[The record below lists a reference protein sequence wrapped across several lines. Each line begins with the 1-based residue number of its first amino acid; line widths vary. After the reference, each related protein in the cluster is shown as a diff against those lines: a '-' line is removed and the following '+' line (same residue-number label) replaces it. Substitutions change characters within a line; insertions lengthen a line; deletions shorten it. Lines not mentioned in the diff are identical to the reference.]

1 MHDAASARTLL
12 DGLMQQFCFYIVI
25 VKSTVGAMSLAF
37 NEEKPEEEGE
47 EGEEKKNP
55 NIRYNSQEENY
66 DKRLLSMALI
76 CHNEE

>member
-1 MHDAASARTLL
+1 
-12 DGLMQQFCFYIVI
+12 MQQFCFYIVI

-37 NEEKPEEEGE
+37 NEEKAEEEGM
-47 EGEEKKNP
+47 GCRKKKNP
-55 NIRYNSQEENY
+55 HTRYNSQEENY

>member
-1 MHDAASARTLL
+1 
-12 DGLMQQFCFYIVI
+12 MQQFCFYIVI

-37 NEEKPEEEGE
+37 NEEEAERKRGVQ
-47 EGEEKKNP
+47 EKKNP
-55 NIRYNSQEENY
+55 HTRYNSQEENY